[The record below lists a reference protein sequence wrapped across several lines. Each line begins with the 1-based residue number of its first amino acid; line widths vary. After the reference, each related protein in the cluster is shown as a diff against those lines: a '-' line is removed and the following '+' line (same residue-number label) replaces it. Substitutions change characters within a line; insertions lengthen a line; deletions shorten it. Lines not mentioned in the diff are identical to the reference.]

1 MAEASGDKQWKES
14 ISLEET
20 NKIRISLGLKP
31 ISDAPSKATTA
42 DKLAADN
49 FASAQSALAQQRE
62 AKALQDRIDKARNM
76 RERGKR
82 LVGIGLG
89 EVEPKVEG
97 ERSAAGAKDWVKL
110 QKKRAKELA
119 AKREKDLLE
128 EEKRATEESQKNRYG
143 EDDLKGLKVA
153 HGMDDLEEGD
163 EAVLTLVDR
172 GVLEDDDTVRAHT
185 DDELQ
190 NVNMAEN
197 LKTAEALK
205 LKKKGKQAGQYT
217 GYDDD
222 EFNENASGGPSK
234 KSVLSKYD
242 DEEQEEG
249 FRLGSAPAPRAAKG
263 DGMGGASE
271 SGAGDADG
279 KERIKL
285 SMDYTKSFNS
295 DYLQEGEAGFKVKKK
310 KKRPQATRTT
320 GALLDA
326 EETGTNGDATDMD
339 VDQPAIQTQAV
350 ERQNLDSANLIDD
363 DDLQASLARQRR
375 GANKKRILE
384 LKKRAADKVVKQ
396 EDEGEDG
403 MDVKVE
409 SDEEMGAG
417 GGGGGADELV
427 LDDTSTFVR
436 NITLAAAERALATN
450 VAVKKESNAT
460 STTPAAARAASPAA
474 PEVKSE
480 PVDVPLSLL
489 DTAPPKAGPSS
500 SRLTAAQMSGWGEA
514 REDGEESDDGED
526 AQMRDPYDDRARS
539 TSIKPESNAGD
550 DDDEFGTSGEKLY
563 SQGLAG
569 TLTIL
574 KKTGVI
580 VPRTPEEI
588 ERDRKVKADALW
600 IAKLRQR
607 DAEREAEKLASK
619 AAGSS
624 KTQQQREYENRLR
637 DQREAQETLDRFKE
651 YKPNVKLTYHDEF
664 GRDQTQKEA
673 WKQLSHSF
681 HGKTNGAK
689 NTERRLRKIENE
701 RKAAAM
707 AAGDTPTGSAS
718 AFAAR
723 AARTGSATMILSV
736 GNKGSAPMQ
745 EEMLGPNSLAKK
757 RKPTNTNGKTAAGS
771 SSSATGAAAARG
783 STPSGSDT
791 VINDIPMRA
800 IPIGRD
806 ESPRPRAGFAPV
818 RGFTDGSNTEGGA
831 GGAERFLPIAV
842 KRKAQQE
849 AAGLPNGKSQRT
861 E

>member
-1 MAEASGDKQWKES
+1 MAEAAGDKQWKES

-20 NKIRISLGLKP
+20 NKIRVSLGLKP
-31 ISDAPSKATTA
+31 ISDAPSKAATA

-49 FASAQSALAQQRE
+49 FASAQSALAQQRD
-62 AKALQDRIDKARNM
+62 AKAQQDRIDKARNT
-76 RERGKR
+76 RERAKR

-89 EVEPKVEG
+89 EVEPKIEG
-97 ERSAAGAKDWVKL
+97 ESSSSSGGAKDWVKL

-128 EEKRATEESQKNRYG
+128 EEKRAMEESKRNRYG
-143 EDDLKGLKVA
+143 EEDLKGLKVA

-172 GVLEDDDTVRAHT
+172 GVLEDD

-222 EFNENASGGPSK
+222 EFNENAASGPST
-234 KSVLSKYD
+234 KSVLAKYD

-249 FRLGSAPAPRAAKG
+249 FRLGSAPVPRAAKG
-263 DGMGGASE
+263 DGMEGASGF
-271 SGAGDADG
+271 GAGDADG
-279 KERIKL
+279 RERVKL
-285 SMDYTKSFNS
+285 SMEYTKSFNS
-295 DYLQEGEAGFKVKKK
+295 DYLQEGEVGFKVKKK

-320 GALLDA
+320 GALLGA
-326 EETGTNGDATDMD
+326 EETATNGDATSMD
-339 VDQPAIQTQAV
+339 VDQPSIQTREV
-350 ERQNLDSANLIDD
+350 ERQNLDSTNLIDD

-375 GANKKRILE
+375 EANKKRIQE
-384 LKKRAADKVVKQ
+384 LKKRAADRALVK
-396 EDEGEDG
+396 EEEREEE
-403 MDVKVE
+403 MDVKAE
-409 SDEEMGAG
+409 SGDEGMGGG

-436 NITLAAAERALATN
+436 NITLAAAERALSTN
-450 VAVKKESNAT
+450 GAVKKEPNAT
-460 STTPAAARAASPAA
+460 STAPAASPAG
-474 PEVKSE
+474 PQVKAE
-480 PVDVPLSLL
+480 PVDEPLSLL
-489 DTAPPKAGPSS
+489 DTAPPQAGPSS
-500 SRLTAAQMSGWGEA
+500 RRLTAAQMSGWGEA

-526 AQMRDPYDDRARS
+526 AQMRDPYDDRDDRGRS
-539 TSIKPESNAGD
+539 ISIKPENDVVHD
-550 DDDEFGTSGEKLY
+550 DDDFGTSGEKLY

-569 TLTIL
+569 TLAIL
-574 KKTGVI
+574 KKTGAI

-664 GRDQTQKEA
+664 GRDQTKKEA

-723 AARTGSATMILSV
+723 AERTGSATMILSV

-745 EEMLGPNSLAKK
+745 EEMLGPNSLTKK
-757 RKPTNTNGKTAAGS
+757 RKPTTTNGKAAAAGS
-771 SSSATGAAAARG
+771 SSSTKGARG
-783 STPSGSDT
+783 STPSGSDA

-818 RGFTDGSNTEGGA
+818 RGFTTGLNVEGGD
-831 GGAERFLPIAV
+831 GAERFLPIAV
-842 KRKAQQE
+842 KRKAQQD

-861 E
+861 D